1 VIKHAS
7 LAPLAAVVAAL
18 SWLLGAALFLA
29 AYSTGGLG
37 FLERVLFALFLIGLA
52 WLAWPFA
59 TALIGLW
66 VMASNRLEREAH
78 AAEPIRSRTALLAP
92 IYNEN
97 AAEVLDRLGRMVDAI
112 AEQGAADAF
121 DVFVL
126 SDSTNPQRRANEERA
141 LAAFL
146 AERPGARI
154 YYRRRPKNTDH
165 KSGNIAEWVGR
176 WGGAYEFMIVL
187 DADSL
192 MSAETLIELVRRM
205 ERRPDLGLLQTPPAP
220 VGSETLFGRFL
231 QFAAAAY
238 APAFARGL
246 SRVMTRD
253 GVYWG
258 HNAIIRVRAFAALCG
273 LPKLG
278 GKPPFGGP
286 ILSHDFVEGAL
297 LRRGGYAVEIAAD
310 LAGSYETAPPNLAVY
325 AKRDRRWAQGNLQH
339 IRLLAAPGLT
349 LGARLNMFL
358 GAFAYLASPLWLLFL
373 VVAVT
378 HAWIDAR
385 VPSVYFPPERTLFPI
400 WNPQPGPASVWLIVL
415 ILAMLSTPRLLVVL
429 WLCTRPERR
438 RFGGT
443 LAVIGGFFAELV
455 FSTLLAP
462 VLMALQTKTVFEIL
476 LGRDSG
482 WSATDRADGGV
493 AFSTAL
499 RMGLWPMALGA
510 LLSLAALTT
519 STLATLWVL
528 PIAAPLLL
536 APGLIWLT
544 GSRAAGGLARRL
556 GLFLTPSEI
565 SPEPILRRREPAAA
579 LPAGVA
585 PEPATAG

>member
-1 VIKHAS
+1 
-7 LAPLAAVVAAL
+7 
-18 SWLLGAALFLA
+18 
-29 AYSTGGLG
+29 
-37 FLERVLFALFLIGLA
+37 
-52 WLAWPFA
+52 
-59 TALIGLW
+59 
-66 VMASNRLEREAH
+66 
-78 AAEPIRSRTALLAP
+78 
-92 IYNEN
+92 
-97 AAEVLDRLGRMVDAI
+97 
-112 AEQGAADAF
+112 
-121 DVFVL
+121 
-126 SDSTNPQRRANEERA
+126 
-141 LAAFL
+141 
-146 AERPGARI
+146 
-154 YYRRRPKNTDH
+154 
-165 KSGNIAEWVGR
+165 
-176 WGGAYEFMIVL
+176 MIVL

-192 MSAETLIELVRRM
+192 MSAETLVELVRRM

-349 LGARLNMFL
+349 PGARLNMFL

-385 VPSVYFPPERTLFPI
+385 VPSVYFPSERALFPI

-415 ILAMLSTPRLLVVL
+415 ILAMLATPRLLVVL

-438 RFGGT
+438 QFGGA

-476 LGRDSG
+476 VGRDSG
-482 WSATDRADGGV
+482 WAAAERADGGV
-493 AFSTAL
+493 AFATAL
-499 RMGLWPMALGA
+499 RMGLWPMTLGA
-510 LLSLAALTT
+510 ILATAALTT

-528 PIAAPLLL
+528 PIAAPLLF
-536 APGLIWLT
+536 APGLIWLS
-544 GSRAAGGLARRL
+544 GSRAAGGIARRL
-556 GLFLTPSEI
+556 GLFLTPSEL
-565 SPEPILRRREPAAA
+565 SPEPILLRRPPAAEVQ
-579 LPAGVA
+579 LPAAVSS
-585 PEPATAG
+585 ATG